1 MRKRRCFLLL
11 LSVMFVVLLAVTFF
25 TWLGRVKGGE
35 EAIRDAAKNE
45 VDKFFFLYNKK
56 DYNGIYDLSCD
67 SFKVATVKKDFLVI
81 MDDKMKILGEF
92 NEKTIKYSNVI
103 NSTSVELY
111 YRVEY
116 ANYSLIEIFN
126 YIENDGQKLCLK
138 AMYTDDS
145 GKRGEVIKLH

>member
-1 MRKRRCFLLL
+1 M
-11 LSVMFVVLLAVTFF
+11 
-25 TWLGRVKGGE
+25 
-35 EAIRDAAKNE
+35 
-45 VDKFFFLYNKK
+45 
-56 DYNGIYDLSCD
+56 
-67 SFKVATVKKDFLVI
+67 KKDFLVI